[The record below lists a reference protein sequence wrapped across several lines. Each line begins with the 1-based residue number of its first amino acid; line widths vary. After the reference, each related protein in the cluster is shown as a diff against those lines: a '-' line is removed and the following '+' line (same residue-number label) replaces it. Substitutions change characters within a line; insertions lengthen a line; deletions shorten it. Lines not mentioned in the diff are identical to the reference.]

1 MEETTLLGTNF
12 VRNLRFYFSVSILSN
27 SLTKHSFSVGGEL
40 SAPRSTFKPPSPA
53 SFQPIRGGRSA
64 ALGSSVRHSL
74 KNLAVRSHSPGR
86 DRNEGGSPGSPDPH
100 QSPGS
105 AQIPGTDSAGGLPGT
120 AGHRGSQGAFSQREN

>member
-53 SFQPIRGGRSA
+53 SFQPIRGEE
-64 ALGSSVRHSL
+64 VRRWGAPLDSL

-105 AQIPGTDSAGGLPGT
+105 AQIPGRDSAGGLPGT
-120 AGHRGSQGAFSQREN
+120 AGHRGSQGAFSQRGN